1 MKKIIFIFY
10 KIKAKLLIPR
20 IIFYFFICRLFLSI
34 YAPFK
39 LIQVVL
45 FRLTDIIL
53 AKINPTDFCGLNEK
67 SYKNKIVKFYAKKEG
82 YIEVG
87 MHDRTYNF
95 KEEEC

>member
-1 MKKIIFIFY
+1 MKKLIFIFY

-20 IIFYFFICRLFLSI
+20 IIFYFLVCGLLLLI

-39 LIQVVL
+39 LIRAAL

-53 AKINPTDFCGLNEK
+53 EKINPTDFCGLNEK
-67 SYKNKIVKFYAKKEG
+67 SYKSKIVKFYAKKEG

-87 MHDRTYNF
+87 MHDRTYSF
-95 KEEEC
+95 KEEE